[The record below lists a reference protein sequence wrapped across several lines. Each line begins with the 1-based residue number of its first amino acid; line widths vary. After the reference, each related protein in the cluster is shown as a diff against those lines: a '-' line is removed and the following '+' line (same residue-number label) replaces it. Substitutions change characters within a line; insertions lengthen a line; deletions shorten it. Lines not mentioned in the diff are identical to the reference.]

1 MIVPRK
7 LSYCLSNLVNISPL
21 IVPDFSFIRR
31 GITDFKWRMKTP
43 DSIIKFG
50 WFVKIRSIHDDALPI
65 MCVGF
70 LITSSN
76 QNWEVTPSILESS
89 YVVMSLL
96 YQKLVFALKSPR
108 AIARKR
114 LFTITKLRFN
124 YWKMTQNHFDI
135 D

>member
-31 GITDFKWRMKTP
+31 GIMDFKRRMKTP

-65 MCVGF
+65 MCMGF
-70 LITSSN
+70 LIISSN

-108 AIARKR
+108 AIAGKG
-114 LFTITKLRFN
+114 LFTITKSRFN